1 MNMYL
6 FAREGKDRYIDFL
19 KGISIISVVFLHNV
33 PFSLGYYIG
42 FPFTLS
48 QAVPIFL
55 LVQVVNTYR
64 SYLNHNQNLNIYFCW
79 RNIKK
84 MLRRIVLP
92 FICMIVI
99 QLLLILIISP
109 KNINNIFIYILKSG
123 GLGPGAYYPYIYLE
137 FWLILPFFFILDSKM
152 KEGTSIF
159 FFIFISAFLEFV
171 CSSLHLNGDGL
182 YRLLFFRYV
191 FLIFLGIQ
199 IFREPFYLSRTR
211 LVLSILGIIF
221 IIIDTYLELNL
232 EPVFFRTVWTGCHW
246 PAFFYTAY
254 LLLFMLK
261 KLFGF
266 LKSYRISSI
275 IETFGRKSYSIFLT
289 QMFVFWLLN
298 GKPLS
303 YPLFFLM
310 TTLLSLGLP
319 FLILFF

>member
-1 MNMYL
+1 
-6 FAREGKDRYIDFL
+6 
-19 KGISIISVVFLHNV
+19 
-33 PFSLGYYIG
+33 
-42 FPFTLS
+42 
-48 QAVPIFL
+48 
-55 LVQVVNTYR
+55 
-64 SYLNHNQNLNIYFCW
+64 
-79 RNIKK
+79 
-84 MLRRIVLP
+84 
-92 FICMIVI
+92 
-99 QLLLILIISP
+99 
-109 KNINNIFIYILKSG
+109 
-123 GLGPGAYYPYIYLE
+123 
-137 FWLILPFFFILDSKM
+137 M